1 METLNTFFPR
11 DRYSAR
17 KMSKPVNFVCR
28 APGAR
33 QVYLTGEFNQWDAAS
48 HPMIPQADGAW
59 MIQVPLYHGHH
70 QYQFLVDGQGV
81 LDPQAN
87 GVARN
92 ARGEKVSLISI
103 S

>member
-1 METLNTFFPR
+1 METLSALFPR

-17 KMSKPVNFVCR
+17 KMSKPINFICR
-28 APGAR
+28 APEAH
-33 QVYLTGEFNQWDAAS
+33 QVCLAGDFNQWDAAS
-48 HPMIPQADGAW
+48 HPMARQPDGAW

-70 QYQFLVDGQGV
+70 QYQFLVDGKGT
-81 LDPQAN
+81 LDPQAQ

-92 ARGEKVSLISI
+92 VRGEKVSLISV